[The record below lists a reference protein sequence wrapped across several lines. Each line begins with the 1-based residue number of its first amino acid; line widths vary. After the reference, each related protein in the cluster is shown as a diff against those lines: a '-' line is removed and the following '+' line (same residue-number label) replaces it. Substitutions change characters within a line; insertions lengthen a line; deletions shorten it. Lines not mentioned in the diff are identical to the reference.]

1 MAEPPLVPR
10 PLRVASE
17 WAWRLLV
24 IGVVV
29 AAVIAGASYLSL
41 VVVPVIVALV
51 ATALLEPVRQALLG
65 RRMSERWASILAFGV
80 GMIVMTG
87 LVAVSV
93 NQVIDSY
100 PSLSDQASDGVS
112 RISDWLGVKQDSLT
126 DQLETGL
133 RHLQD
138 NPVRAASGT
147 LSLLSTTGGLLAGGL
162 LAFVCTLFFVTDRH
176 RMWSSVM
183 AALPT
188 EARGP
193 TQRAAA
199 AAWRTLTSYVK
210 VTLTSAV
217 FDSVLIGGAAAI
229 AGLPVAFSLGVIVF
243 LSAFIPTVGAIASGA
258 LVVLVALV
266 TKNVATAIVL
276 AVVVLVVQQLDANV
290 MYPFMASRQLSI
302 HPLASLL
309 LVAAG
314 GISGGIVGAFVAV
327 PTAAMLVAVAR
338 KLRGGAGVE
347 AADRPPETVV

>member
-1 MAEPPLVPR
+1 MSETHLVPR

-29 AAVIAGASYLSL
+29 ALVVAAASYLSL

-51 ATALLEPVRQALLG
+51 AAALLEPVRQWFMR
-65 RRMSERWASILAFGV
+65 RRMSDRWASILAFGV
-80 GMIVMTG
+80 GMIVLAG

-93 NQVIDSY
+93 NQIIDNY
-100 PSLSDQASDGVS
+100 PTLSEQTSDGVA
-112 RISDWLGVKQDSLT
+112 RISDWLGVKEDSLT
-126 DQLETGL
+126 DQIETGL
-133 RHLQD
+133 QHLQD

-147 LSLLSTTGGLLAGGL
+147 LALLSTTGGLLAGGL
-162 LAFVCTLFFVTDRH
+162 LAFVCTLFFVTDRR
-176 RMWSSVM
+176 RMWGSVI
-183 AALPT
+183 AALPS

-193 TQRAAA
+193 TQRAAS
-199 AAWRTLTSYVK
+199 AAWRTLTNYVK

-243 LSAFIPTVGAIASGA
+243 LAAFIPTVGAIASGA

-276 AVVVLVVQQLDANV
+276 AIVVLVVQQLDANV
-290 MYPFMASRQLSI
+290 MYPFMASRQLSV

-327 PTAAMLVAVAR
+327 PTAAMIVAVAR
-338 KLRGGAGVE
+338 ELRGLE
-347 AADRPPETVV
+347 